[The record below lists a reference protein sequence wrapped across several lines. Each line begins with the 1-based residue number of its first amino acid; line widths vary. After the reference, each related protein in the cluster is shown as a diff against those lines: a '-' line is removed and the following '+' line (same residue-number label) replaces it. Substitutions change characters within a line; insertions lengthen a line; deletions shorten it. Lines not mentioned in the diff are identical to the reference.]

1 MPPCNPC
8 DVSAM
13 IRTSDAPN
21 LENALLKH
29 FADREAIQ
37 KTGNR
42 CPLGW
47 YSSGSY

>member
-1 MPPCNPC
+1 
-8 DVSAM
+8 M

-21 LENALLKH
+21 LGNALLEH
-29 FADREAIQ
+29 FADRAQ
-37 KTGNR
+37 FKKTGNR